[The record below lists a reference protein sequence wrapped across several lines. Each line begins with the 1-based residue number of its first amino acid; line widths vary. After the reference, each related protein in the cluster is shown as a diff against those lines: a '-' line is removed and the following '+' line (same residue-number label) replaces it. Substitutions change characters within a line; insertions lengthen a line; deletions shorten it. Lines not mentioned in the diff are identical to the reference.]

1 MSMSVVHE
9 LLSEIEEKETSTSP
23 WMGENS
29 NPRKGLFV
37 FDLPNEILNDFY
49 DLKEY
54 IRIANQRGKMRVLS
68 IASSL
73 MGEGSTTI
81 AAYLAFLMTGKISRG
96 VKNMRLV
103 HTEDTANGTNRVFT
117 EDFQSAYARETQK
130 PVEKSETTS
139 DDPYEILLI
148 DANLHKPN
156 LHNLFN
162 VDVENGLAEIL
173 EHQLDW
179 QQFIRPVEDSNLR
192 LLTAG
197 NTEMIPTELLG
208 SEYFRGLVQQW
219 REQFRYIIFDS
230 PPVLSHADALSLAT
244 ICDGVVLV
252 VRAGQTRWE
261 IAQSAKRKLSAA
273 RANVLGVA
281 LNRRRFGI
289 D

>member
-1 MSMSVVHE
+1 VSMSVVHE

-54 IRIANQRGKMRVLS
+54 IRIANLRGKMRVLS

-81 AAYLAFLMTGKISRG
+81 ATYLAFLMTGKISRG
-96 VKNMRLV
+96 VKN
-103 HTEDTANGTNRVFT
+103 NGVFT
-117 EDFQSAYARETQK
+117 ADFQSAYNREIQK
-130 PVEKSETTS
+130 PVEKPDTTS
-139 DDPYEILLI
+139 KDPYEILLI

-173 EHQLDW
+173 EHHLDW
-179 QQFIRPVEDSNLR
+179 QQFIRPVDDSNLR